1 MADENPRKLLGPRH
15 IALLGVA
22 ALAGLGL
29 NGYREYQAK
38 GTLDGTFFVSAAIA
52 ALLAAGVIFFVVR
65 RGNR

>member
-1 MADENPRKLLGPRH
+1 
-15 IALLGVA
+15 LLGVA
-22 ALAGLGL
+22 TLAGLGL

-65 RGNR
+65 RANR

>member
-1 MADENPRKLLGPRH
+1 MRGNRQTRLYGPRH

-22 ALAGLGL
+22 TLAGLGL

-38 GTLDGTFFVSAAIA
+38 GTLDGTFFVSAAIGA
-52 ALLAAGVIFFVVR
+52 VLAAGVIIFVVR

>member
-1 MADENPRKLLGPRH
+1 MSGNRPTKLCGPRH

-22 ALAGLGL
+22 TLAGLGL

-38 GTLDGTFFVSAAIA
+38 GTLDGTFFVSAAIGA
-52 ALLAAGVIFFVVR
+52 VLAAGVIIFVVR